1 MNTKIQELTEK
12 LYQEGVERGNQE
24 SLRLIEEAKSQSAA
38 IIQAAEDKAAAI
50 LSDASKRV
58 VEQKK
63 NVEAELKLFASQSVE
78 ALKSEIVNMITDKIV
93 SAGVA
98 SAVSD
103 KAFLQEFILKLISQW
118 KDGELPVIQSADAD
132 SLRSY
137 FMANAKSLL
146 DQGLKIEQV
155 NGKACNFTILPAD
168 GSYKITFGEDQFAAY
183 FKEFLRPQLVEML
196 F

>member
-24 SLRLIEEAKSQSAA
+24 SSRLIEEAKSQSAA
-38 IIQAAEDKAAAI
+38 IIKAAEDRAAAI

-58 VEQKK
+58 AEQKK

-78 ALKSEIVNMITDKIV
+78 ALKSEIANMITNKVV
-93 SAGVA
+93 SEGVA
-98 SAVSD
+98 SAVAD
-103 KAFLQEFILKLISQW
+103 KVFLQEFILKLVSQW
-118 KDGELPVIQSADAD
+118 NDGDLPVIQSADAD

-137 FMANAKSLL
+137 FMAHAKSLL
-146 DQGLKIEQV
+146 DRGLKIEQV

-168 GSYKITFGEDQFAAY
+168 GSYKITFGEEQFSAY
-183 FKEFLRPQLVEML
+183 FKAFLRPQLVELL